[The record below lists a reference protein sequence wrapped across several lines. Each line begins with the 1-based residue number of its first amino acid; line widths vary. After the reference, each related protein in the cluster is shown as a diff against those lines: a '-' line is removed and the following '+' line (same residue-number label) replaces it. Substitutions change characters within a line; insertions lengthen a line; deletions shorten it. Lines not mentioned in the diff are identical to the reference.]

1 MKRIVFALALLITS
15 WSFASL
21 TDGLV
26 GYWPFNGNVKDG
38 SGRGHKLSGSV
49 AYTADLN
56 GNDNSAAVF
65 EGNASL
71 KLPQSLYVARS
82 LTVSVW
88 CKPSGTIPTGL
99 RDMLSQTDGSTMVGS
114 QYVLYPSHGGLAS
127 TGKAGV
133 GLVVGQNGVIVM
145 EHADE
150 YCPTPLVWYG
160 NIGNNWTLVTV
171 TIFGNGA
178 PHLYINGDF
187 IKKGMA
193 SSKTKFVGAAD
204 RSLSDVYL
212 EENQGY
218 YWGSVIG
225 NGVTVD
231 YSHCPYYGLMDDFRI
246 YNRALSASEIKLL
259 YEGEVVQLHAVKFD
273 ANNGEEIMEDEM
285 VMAGADL
292 SLPPNK
298 FHNDGFVFQGWA
310 LSSSGEVVYKD
321 EALITVN
328 SDMTLYA
335 VWASPSL
342 TLAAESADWSSGSIT
357 LRCTDVDT
365 SGRTHTYTL
374 QYYDESTD
382 TWKDVSSV
390 QSASASVSLPDTDFS
405 SRLGGIPPVKYRVK
419 DENGRVSAE
428 CVTRTKYGIFVAPG
442 SYASNMVD
450 GEGRAITPLPLMVD
464 YANKFE
470 TLALGLGQM
479 ANIHTLTGA
488 NAKYDILDDKFKKVE
503 STIKPG
509 DICFLYFGTH
519 GGVEINKTNPSLVL
533 YDHFYTEQ
541 ELARH
546 VQTLNKVSEH
556 NPKGTGVAV
565 VGFVHACHSG
575 GIAING
581 DGDGYC
587 VPNAWCVNS
596 ALLSDSS
603 AWVTATDDSKT
614 IAVGSYFSEFL
625 LAYGWESGWAGDSS
639 GGILSCKALAD
650 YTKERVDALFDGI
663 KMKNGYGQEIEVR
676 TGISDKHHI
685 LRHIMM
691 GHRGSHDGNRPVP
704 TSPVIA
710 VEGRSGVIEITC
722 DNVYNADTVVKFKKR
737 GEGAYYEIW
746 DGGLGSIRNGERSTI
761 SDLDVAGSGGD
772 CPYFYQIRIYNG
784 AGVGKSNEDSAWRIH
799 DETLTVRFTYD
810 VPNAN
815 YGGWQWSSAYG
826 RSLTESGIWNAIGEK
841 IDALDKRGYTLVGW
855 FTERGGK
862 GTKITQGTIVYSDKT
877 YYGYWT
883 PMTKTWLADH
893 PKVAAAS
900 SGDIA
905 TAAAMTAA
913 NGCRTVGECYALG
926 INPEDPDDDFRIKS
940 FKMDGTKPVVTVNH
954 TEDGSGASLLP
965 RMKILGKAELSGE
978 WEEVPEEGNP
988 AHRFFTVTVEEP

>member
-1 MKRIVFALALLITS
+1 MKKFAVAMIMVMLSHSICADGVFTVTQYNMKTCIETLNEIEYAISRPASYVEMQATKAYSQLA
-15 WSFASL
+15 FASG
-21 TDGLV
+21 DV
-26 GYWPFNGNVKDG
+26 
-38 SGRGHKLSGSV
+38 
-49 AYTADLN
+49 
-56 GNDNSAAVF
+56 
-65 EGNASL
+65 
-71 KLPQSLYVARS
+71 
-82 LTVSVW
+82 
-88 CKPSGTIPTGL
+88 
-99 RDMLSQTDGSTMVGS
+99 QT
-114 QYVLYPSHGGLAS
+114 Q
-127 TGKAGV
+127 
-133 GLVVGQNGVIVM
+133 
-145 EHADE
+145 
-150 YCPTPLVWYG
+150 
-160 NIGNNWTLVTV
+160 
-171 TIFGNGA
+171 GA
-178 PHLYINGDF
+178 PHFYGSMVHIPINRG
-187 IKKGMA
+187 
-193 SSKTKFVGAAD
+193 SSGCFAVEVVGSIAIQEPGYWTFAFG
-204 RSLSDVYL
+204 SDDGFRAEISGQGIL
-212 EENQGY
+212 EKPYSVDLRTFATTLHKVLFEKSGKYNIRLLWFTRGYANAPEDSAGLEVSIAQGA
-218 YWGSVIG
+218 
-225 NGVTVD
+225 
-231 YSHCPYYGLMDDFRI
+231 YSSFNP
-246 YNRALSASEIKLL
+246 SAFKLL
-259 YEGEVVQLHAVKFD
+259 RASADSVSYEVRFND
-273 ANNGEEIMEDEM
+273 NGGTGRMEPQEFENSKEQM
-285 VMAGADL
+285 LAK
-292 SLPPNK
+292 NTYTK
-298 FHNDGFVFQGWA
+298 DGYVFQGWA
-310 LSSSGEVVYKD
+310 KSKSDADNGIVEYQD
-321 EALITVN
+321 EEEITIE

-335 VWASPSL
+335 VWAAPAL
-342 TLAAESADWSSGSIT
+342 TLAAESADWSSGSIS
-357 LRCTDVDT
+357 LRCTDADT
-365 SGRTHTYTL
+365 SDRTHTYTL
-374 QYYDESTD
+374 QYYDESTG

-390 QSASASVSLPDTDFS
+390 QTVSTAASLTDTSFS

-419 DENGRVSAE
+419 DENGRASAG
-428 CVTRTKYGIFVAPG
+428 CTTRTKYGIFVAPG

-450 GEGRAITPLPLMVD
+450 GEGRAIPPLPFMVD

-470 TLALGLGQM
+470 TLALGLGQTM
-479 ANIHTLTGA
+479 NIHTLTGA
-488 NAKYDILDDKFKKVE
+488 TAKYDILDDKFKKVE

-614 IAVGSYFSEFL
+614 IAFGRFFSEFL
-625 LAYGWESGWAGDSS
+625 LAYGWEAGWAGDSS

-650 YTKERVDALFDGI
+650 YTKEQVDALFYGI
-663 KMKNGYGQEIEVR
+663 KMKNEYGQEIEVR
-676 TGISDKHHI
+676 TGISDEHHI

-710 VEGRSGVIEITC
+710 VEGRSDSVIEITC
-722 DNVYNADTVVKFKKR
+722 DNVYNADAVVKFKKR

-746 DGGLGSIRNGERSTI
+746 DGGLGSIRNGKRSTI

-799 DETLTVRFTYD
+799 NETLTIGFIYD

-815 YGGWQWSSAYG
+815 YGGWQWTSAYG
-826 RSLTESGIWNAIGEK
+826 RSLTGSGIWNAIGEK

-883 PMTKTWLADH
+883 PMTQTWLTDH

-926 INPEDPDDDFRIKS
+926 INPEDPNNDLKIAE
-940 FKMDGTKPVVTVNH
+940 FKMVDGKPVIKLNH
-954 TEDGSGASLLP
+954 TEDGSGNSFAD
-965 RMKILGKAELSGE
+965 RVRTLGKEKLTDAE
-978 WEEVPEEGNP
+978 WKEVPESGNP
-988 AHRFFTVTVEEP
+988 NFHFFAIGVDMP